1 MTAPRRL
8 LRVLPAEYRDRLMEV
23 ASEVSFA
30 QGERIFEEKGR
41 ADEFWIIRSGTVT
54 LDLRLSGTRPT
65 AVSSLDSGDLLGWS
79 WLFPPYEWDFGA
91 EALSPVR
98 AYRFDG
104 AEVQE
109 LCDRDPAFGYALLR
123 VIVEVLAHRVRA
135 ARTRLLD
142 LFAPHAGRTGQG
154 FAF

>member
-8 LRVLPAEYRDRLMEV
+8 LRVLPDGYRDRLMAV
-23 ASEVSFA
+23 AREVSFA

-41 ADEFWIIRSGTVT
+41 ADRFWILRSGTVT
-54 LDLRLSGTRPT
+54 LDLRLAGPRPT
-65 AVSSLDSGDLLGWS
+65 GVSSLASGDLLGWS

-98 AYRFDG
+98 AYEFDG
-104 AEVQE
+104 ASVQE
-109 LCDRDPAFGYALLR
+109 LCDEDPAFGYALLR
-123 VIVEVLAHRVRA
+123 AIAEILAFRVRA

-142 LFAPHAGRTGQG
+142 LFAPGAHGW
-154 FAF
+154 

>member
-8 LRVLPAEYRDRLMEV
+8 LRVLPDAYRDRLMDV
-23 ASEVSFA
+23 ATEVSFG
-30 QGERIFEEKGR
+30 QGERIFEERGR
-41 ADEFWIIRSGTVT
+41 ADRFWIIRSGTVT
-54 LDLRLSGTRPT
+54 LDLRLGGTRPT
-65 AVSSLDSGDLLGWS
+65 AVSSLDTGDLLGWS

-104 AEVQE
+104 GEVQA
-109 LCDRDPAFGYALLR
+109 LCDEDPAFGYALLR
-123 VIVEVLAHRVRA
+123 VIAEILAYRVRA

-142 LFAPHAGRTGQG
+142 LFAPHAGRR
-154 FAF
+154 